1 MIDGGTGCAQRLV
14 MAAVKRFEDL
24 IVWQLAVAVR
34 DAVYGLTGGGGAYVR
49 FWVPAAEYETRP
61 APPAAEHR

>member
-34 DAVYGLTGGGGAYVR
+34 DAVHVAQDG
-49 FWVPAAEYETRP
+49 
-61 APPAAEHR
+61 

>member
-1 MIDGGTGCAQRLV
+1 MAAAMGSGICWMIDAATGCAQRLA

-34 DAVYGLTGGGGAYVR
+34 DAVHVAQDG
-49 FWVPAAEYETRP
+49 
-61 APPAAEHR
+61 